1 MTRAGISCVL
11 TALLLLASVSAR
23 ADAVAAHLNVAIP
36 DFGTGVASTSTYAEL
51 GIFPR
56 VRTIEAQF
64 LPYALR
70 RRLAA
75 SGDWGVVRVV
85 ADDAPVEELVI
96 HGDILR
102 SDGRELAIRVR
113 AIDASGLAWLD
124 ETFTA
129 ATSATAAAGA
139 EPAYESLFAEVAGR
153 LGEALAGQSAEHL
166 ENVRDLA
173 LMRYGLR
180 LAPKA
185 FDQYVAEM
193 PDGRFELS
201 RLPARSDPMLDRIT
215 RIREAEYVIIDA
227 ADEKYATLHEDVVSV
242 YDVWRKYSRKSLEY
256 EAQDERRIADSTP
269 PGPRGSYD
277 ALLHSYENYKFSRM
291 TAEER
296 DDMAVAFDNEVRP
309 IVERLDE
316 RLTAYDAWLEGKYA
330 EWNRLLEELNV
341 LETRFSP
348 Q

>member
-1 MTRAGISCVL
+1 MNRAGIPSALV
-11 TALLLLASVSAR
+11 ALLMLASAGAR
-23 ADAVAAHLNVAIP
+23 ADDAPAHLNVSIP
-36 DFGTGVASTSTYAEL
+36 AFGTGVASTSTYAEL

-85 ADDAPVEELVI
+85 ADDAPVEEFVI

-113 AIDASGLAWLD
+113 AVDASGLAWLD

-129 ATSATAAAGA
+129 ETAAAGA
-139 EPAYESLFAEVAGR
+139 EPAYERLFADVTGR
-153 LGEALAGQSAEHL
+153 LGEALDRQPAEHL
-166 ENVRDLA
+166 ESVRDLA
-173 LMRYGLR
+173 LMRYGSR

-185 FDQYVAEM
+185 FASYVAET

-277 ALLHSYENYKFSRM
+277 ALLHAYENYKFSRM

-316 RLTAYDAWLEGKYA
+316 RLATYDAWLEGKYA

-341 LETRFSP
+341 LETRFSE
-348 Q
+348 